1 MKSKENCACPILDPR
16 ERIQRAE
23 YCFGARHRIVI
34 SLQKYKAMKVQV
46 TFTEGEGV
54 LVVTMTNKVGK
65 RRGSFES

>member
-1 MKSKENCACPILDPR
+1 M
-16 ERIQRAE
+16 
-23 YCFGARHRIVI
+23 I